1 MRKNMST
8 VLFKDAKNYP
18 LTAEVMVIDDQ
29 LTSRIIMESIVKS
42 IGDNIRVR
50 TFDNALSALGIAEEV
65 PPDLIIVDYKMP
77 EMNGV
82 EFTRKIR
89 NMPKCMDIP
98 IIVFTIVDD
107 KSVMYE
113 ALEAG
118 ATDFLTKPI
127 DHYECKVRCRNL
139 LTMRRQQIIIRE
151 RATTLET
158 LVLNATHTIHAREK
172 ETLAL
177 ITRITDVKDNY
188 TGYHPA
194 RVGSIARIIGKE
206 LRLDENI
213 CELLEIASPLHD
225 IGEVC
230 IPSHILMKFGLL
242 NPDEI
247 EVMKQ
252 HTTLGHDLLIKSS
265 SSILKFAAVIAL
277 NHHEHYDGSGYPN
290 GLHGATIPIEARI
303 VAVADAFDAMTSYRT
318 YRTSRSVDE
327 AIKELVSK
335 KGRIYDPECVDALT
349 KNLHI
354 INTLQN
360 EKIITK

>member
-1 MRKNMST
+1 MST
-8 VLFKDAKNYP
+8 LLFKDAKNYP
-18 LTAEVMVIDDQ
+18 LIAEVMVIDDQ

-50 TFDNALSALGIAEEV
+50 TFDNALSALQVAEET

-82 EFTRKIR
+82 DFTRKIR

-98 IIVFTIVDD
+98 IIVFTIIDD

-158 LVLNATHTIHAREK
+158 LVLNATHSIHAREK

-177 ITRITDVKDNY
+177 ITKITDIKGSY
-188 TGYHPA
+188 TGFHPA
-194 RVGSIARIIGKE
+194 RIGTISKVIAKE
-206 LRLDENI
+206 LNI
-213 CELLEIASPLHD
+213 DDTFCELIEIAAPLHD
-225 IGEVC
+225 IGETR
-230 IPSHILMKFGLL
+230 IPGDILLKFGML
-242 NPDEI
+242 NDE
-247 EVMKQ
+247 EMETMKQ
-252 HTTLGHDLLIKSS
+252 HTTLGYDLLIRNS
-265 SSILKFAAVIAL
+265 SSILKFAAAIAL
-277 NHHEHYDGSGYPN
+277 NHHEHYDGTGYPN
-290 GLHGATIPIEARI
+290 GLVGENIPIEARI
-303 VAVADAFDAMTSYRT
+303 VSVADAYDAMTSYRT
-318 YRTSRSVDE
+318 YRPPKPVDE
-327 AIKELVSK
+327 AIKELTNK
-335 KGRIYDPECVDALT
+335 KGKTFDPNCVDALIQ
-349 KNLHI
+349 NLNVI
-354 INTLQN
+354 TTLQHD
-360 EKIITK
+360 KTITK